1 MTKKEKLVYEM
12 KSLMKTLEEYLK
24 ELDTGEIDETAYQ
37 RLGESI
43 FSVLWEIRYYLG
55 EDSVD
60 SVYAVGID
68 PDIQGMD
75 FEQKKFQVNGKRK
88 AIGYTEPI
96 ASIDLVFNVTEEEVS
111 IFCIRANFLIRRIC
125 DYERKGID
133 GCHTEDSA
141 SEWNHQ

>member
-24 ELDTGEIDETAYQ
+24 ELDAGEIDETAYQ

-75 FEQKKFQVNGKRK
+75 FE
-88 AIGYTEPI
+88 
-96 ASIDLVFNVTEEEVS
+96 
-111 IFCIRANFLIRRIC
+111 
-125 DYERKGID
+125 
-133 GCHTEDSA
+133 
-141 SEWNHQ
+141 